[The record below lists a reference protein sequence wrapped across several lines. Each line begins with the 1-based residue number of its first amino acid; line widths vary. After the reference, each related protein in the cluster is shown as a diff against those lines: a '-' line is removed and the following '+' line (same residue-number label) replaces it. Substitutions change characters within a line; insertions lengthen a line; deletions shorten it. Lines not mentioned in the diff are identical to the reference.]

1 MMLRKIFLASLS
13 LLLLSSCTR
22 VPEKEIVT
30 VETLVKPNIPIV
42 ERPKGLNLSTPYFHV
57 VTKENLE
64 GFIED
69 FKKKNGSELVFY
81 AMSVRDYEKMALN
94 LADLRRYIEQ
104 QDAVIVY
111 YETAIERIEDE
122 DPGNNQN
129 GID

>member
-1 MMLRKIFLASLS
+1 MLQKIFLTILS
-13 LLLLSSCTR
+13 LLLLSSCSS

-30 VETLVKPNIPIV
+30 VETFIKPDIPTV
-42 ERPKGLNLSTPYFHV
+42 ERPKALNLSTPYFHV

-64 GFIED
+64 GFIQD

-104 QDAVIVY
+104 QEAVIVY

-122 DPGNNQN
+122 DPGDNQD

>member
-22 VPEKEIVT
+22 APEKEIVT

-122 DPGNNQN
+122 DPGNNQD